1 MVACIETERG
11 PPCAAVDRHRRRVRA
26 PSTLVESSPSS
37 TFHTRKHSSHL
48 YPLLYICI
56 YKQINSK
63 KERFVYICI
72 QFSSGSRPCLP
83 SSICLEQWKKK
94 QSETRVSHMYIY
106 IYIYIFIYININE
119 LQLSS
124 CSELTCFSTVWVER
138 KSWLNQWNK
147 RENSERDDIGRQERD
162 PGIDGFHRQFCFHHF
177 QHLHLCINYFRFSF
191 LKKKYIYIY
200 IYIRNVSWENRK
212 IDGEGRWTD

>member
-106 IYIYIFIYININE
+106 KHKRTPIKQLFWTHMFQHSVSRKEIMIESMKQKRKQWERWYWQTRAGPRHWWIPSTVLLPSFSTSPSMYQLFSIFIFE
-119 LQLSS
+119 
-124 CSELTCFSTVWVER
+124 
-138 KSWLNQWNK
+138 
-147 RENSERDDIGRQERD
+147 
-162 PGIDGFHRQFCFHHF
+162 
-177 QHLHLCINYFRFSF
+177 
-191 LKKKYIYIY
+191 KKIYIYIY
-200 IYIRNVSWENRK
+200 IY
-212 IDGEGRWTD
+212 